1 VALKWHV
8 NRHVVCHVLTQKNS
22 HVFLL
27 TRRLDCGCFQHLNS
41 PGNKVKAAAEKQPSN
56 LAEKVPTTS
65 HKRPLSN
72 VVNRADAAA
81 DMQPSNADEK
91 GPHINYSI

>member
-1 VALKWHV
+1 M
-8 NRHVVCHVLTQKNS
+8 
-22 HVFLL
+22 
-27 TRRLDCGCFQHLNS
+27 
-41 PGNKVKAAAEKQPSN
+41 KAAAEKQPSN